1 MRVVYGVRRHGVEF
15 SDRARVAWHSLSR
28 SRTLSPLSS
37 PLFFLSLSPSLSL
50 AARAPRMRRK
60 VSCSACRSRAS
71 RCVRRHVFF
80 HFLIIFSTSSYVGS
94 ASSIWYSCPS
104 TSCSCC
110 WNKNAAGNRRNG
122 RASTASSSCCCHQN
136 AATKNPSNFCL
147 ACGVVCMIAQH
158 VY

>member
-1 MRVVYGVRRHGVEF
+1 VWSTEYGVTAWNSQTGPAWLGIR
-15 SDRARVAWHSLSR
+15 SLARALSR
-28 SRTLSPLSS
+28 PLSFS
-37 PLFFLSLSPSLSL
+37 LSLSPSLSL

-71 RCVRRHVFF
+71 RCVRRRVFF

-136 AATKNPSNFCL
+136 AATKNPANFCL